1 MKQRDILFLSI
12 SVFAVIAFWIG
23 FNIAHNLDESKI
35 SAPIQENIIPISPD
49 FDTKTIETIKSRQK
63 VEPLYETGV
72 SSASSSPSIPVVS
85 EETSQPNISP
95 AEENP

>member
-35 SAPIQENIIPISPD
+35 SAPIRENIIPISPD
-49 FDTKTIETIKSRQK
+49 FDTKTIETIKNRQN
-63 VEPLYETGV
+63 VEPLYETEV
-72 SSASSSPSIPVVS
+72 SSASSSQDVPAITEEAPKPSISPV
-85 EETSQPNISP
+85 E
-95 AEENP
+95 ANP